1 MSSTKPLIDSALA
14 SVHRVIAGQEEPIR
28 LLMIALTARG
38 HALLEGVPG
47 VGKTTLAKTFARTAG
62 LDFRR
67 IQLTPDLMP
76 ADIVGHSYFD
86 QKTGEFKIR
95 KGPVFAHVLL
105 ADEINRAPP
114 RTQSALLEVME
125 EQQVT
130 IEGQTLPVPDP
141 FLVLATKNP
150 IDIEGVYPLPEA
162 QLDRFMLFV
171 NMEYPEREVER
182 DILLRKLHAIAPP
195 EAIPGLVHALHE
207 AHARVHVDHDVLDYA
222 LTLVRATRDHD
233 AIELGAGPRGSEHL
247 VAAARAAA
255 VLAGRD
261 YVIPDDI
268 KRLAIPVLG
277 HRMML
282 APDAEVEGLEAD
294 EILTEIL
301 DATAVP
307 IAKVAHAAH

>member
-1 MSSTKPLIDSALA
+1 MIESALA
-14 SVHRVIAGQEEPIR
+14 SVHSVIAGQEEPIR
-28 LLMIALTARG
+28 LLLIALTARG

-62 LDFRR
+62 LEFSR

-86 QKTGEFKIR
+86 QKAGDFKIR

-125 EQQVT
+125 EHHVT
-130 IEGQTLPVPDP
+130 IEGQTMPVPQP

-162 QLDRFMLFV
+162 QLDRFMLFID
-171 NMEYPEREVER
+171 MDYPDLDVER
-182 DILLRKLHAIAPP
+182 DILMRKLTTSKPTESI
-195 EAIPGLVHALHE
+195 EGLAAALHD
-207 AHARVHVDHDVLDYA
+207 AHERVHVDRDVLDYA
-222 LTLVRATRDHD
+222 LAITRATRVHP
-233 AIELGAGPRGSEHL
+233 AIELGVGPRGSEHL
-247 VAAARAAA
+247 VSAARASA
-255 VLAGRD
+255 VLAGRE

-268 KRLAIPVLG
+268 KHLAVPVLA
-277 HRMML
+277 HRLML
-282 APDAEVEGLEAD
+282 APDAEVEGLEARD
-294 EILTEIL
+294 LLREIL
-301 DATAVP
+301 DATPVP
-307 IAKVAHAAH
+307 IGKVAHAAD